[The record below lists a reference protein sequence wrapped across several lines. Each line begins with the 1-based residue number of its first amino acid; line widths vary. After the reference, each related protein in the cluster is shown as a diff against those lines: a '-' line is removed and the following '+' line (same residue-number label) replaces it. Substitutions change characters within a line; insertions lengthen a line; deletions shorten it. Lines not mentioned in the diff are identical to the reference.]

1 MTTGHAEAPLGGTA
15 LVRLAGV
22 PAQAWELA
30 GNPALFARAAELARL
45 RGEQAAVATALSE
58 RLGEEAVPD
67 DRLSTSERRAVLT
80 LRRRLFAGD
89 VLGPDLLAP
98 APAAR
103 LRALHPALDAEL
115 AQLAADA
122 ATLAGAHGAFARQ
135 VSAERDRVGALALD
149 LVRSSAVLRSF
160 VDSVSPR
167 LVPDAE
173 RRLAQGAYWSDKPLR
188 KASAALWRAV
198 GRAAM
203 KTTPRGWTGQLC
215 AIPVTES
222 GPADGETGAAGTRT
236 GDGSGIGGEAANGN
250 ANANANGNGKES
262 GGANGDGGAGVLLLG
277 ATVGDLA
284 AQAVENVHLL
294 AARHAALDPATL
306 PPETPLALTPLY
318 FPTQDMS
325 AVTPMLRCAVVDPAA
340 PTRLRRVTLRRTAAL
355 DTVLA
360 ALVDGPRTLAET
372 EALLAA
378 RTPCEGGQEA
388 ARRAAVLRG
397 LLGHLL
403 RLGVLQVC
411 GGPHGRVLPWTGP
424 QGVRAWRRTPRLVP
438 DAAATDTWYVDSYR
452 TSAATVPAEAVARV
466 VRGVR
471 LAARL
476 YALRDRDPHA
486 APGAHLAGDPAP
498 WEAIPGASL
507 IGEAPSPLG
516 ELVAALLPGEEP
528 GETSGAPGTSPAS
541 KAPNSPDAAPNGP
554 SPAPAS
560 RQQAGWRPAGVPG
573 SGYAR
578 LLAHL
583 GAHLDEEHVDIGPGL
598 LDALGAPPAGT
609 ALPAWPLD
617 CLLRPLNPPHATEG
631 EGRHAPR
638 SPVAVLESVSPG
650 SMIDARFADA
660 LDALYGSYD
669 NVSAY
674 RAFLAAVERE
684 TGARFLELL
693 APPLAVR
700 AANAVRRP
708 VTTSWCTG
716 DPNTALYYGRT
727 VVAETAR
734 SAPGAPPDRHGG
746 AREPAVRHVPLH
758 RITLR
763 RVGRS
768 LIAEVDGVRVLPVV
782 HATRTAVPPWDTVQ
796 RLLQA
801 AGHPGTGYVIRPGG
815 LAAAFPH
822 AARVPRLTL
831 GGDLVASPAQ
841 WRVPRARMWRAE
853 APEAAKVTALA
864 ALRSTYGLPRF
875 CFARSSPD
883 AKPVPVDLAALP
895 TVHLLERLYGAA
907 DSDPLLEEALPG
919 PRELLLRDG
928 NPIEGQG
935 AGLAAQLL
943 LRMPTDR
950 AVGDLAA
957 HAAAA
962 LGGPTHLPG
971 ARAPSA
977 RAAGVDTTP

>member
-1 MTTGHAEAPLGGTA
+1 MPAGNGTGDEGARLGGTA

-22 PAQAWELA
+22 PASAWELA
-30 GNPALFARAAELARL
+30 GNEALFARGAELARL
-45 RGEQAAVATALSE
+45 RRRQTAQAAALSE
-58 RLGEEAVPD
+58 LLGEEAVPD
-67 DRLSTSERRAVLT
+67 DRLSTSERRAVLA

-89 VLGPDLLAP
+89 VLGAEPLAP

-103 LRALHPALDAEL
+103 LRALHPRLDAEL
-115 AQLAADA
+115 SQLTADATMLAA
-122 ATLAGAHGAFARQ
+122 AHGAFARE

-149 LVRSSAVLRSF
+149 VVRASAVLRSF

-173 RRLAQGAYWSDKPLR
+173 RRLAQGACWSGKPLR
-188 KASAALWRAV
+188 KTSAALWRAI

-215 AIPVTES
+215 AVPVL
-222 GPADGETGAAGTRT
+222 GPETP
-236 GDGSGIGGEAANGN
+236 
-250 ANANANGNGKES
+250 
-262 GGANGDGGAGVLLLG
+262 GGAEGEVAPAEGGLLRGAG
-277 ATVGDLA
+277 VGDLA

-294 AARHAALDPATL
+294 AARHAALDPAAL
-306 PPETPLALTPLY
+306 APETPLALTPLH
-318 FPTQDMS
+318 FPAHDD
-325 AVTPMLRCAVVDPAA
+325 AATPLFRCAVVDPAA
-340 PTRLRRVTLRRTAAL
+340 PARLRGVTLRRTVAL
-355 DTVLA
+355 DAVLA
-360 ALVDGPRTLAET
+360 AFADGPRTLGET
-372 EALLAA
+372 EAFLAA
-378 RTPCEGGQEA
+378 GTPCEGGGEA
-388 ARRAAVLRG
+388 ARRAALLRG

-411 GGPHGRVLPWTGP
+411 GGPRGRVLPWTAP
-424 QGVRAWRRTPRLVP
+424 EGVRAWRRTPRLVP
-438 DAAATDTWYVDSYR
+438 DSAATDTWYVDSYR
-452 TSAATVPAEAVARV
+452 TSAAAVPADAAARV
-466 VRGVR
+466 ARGVR

-476 YALRDRDPHA
+476 HALRDPRT
-486 APGAHLAGDPAP
+486 APGTRPAGGPAP
-498 WEAIPGASL
+498 WERLPGASL
-507 IGEAPSPLG
+507 IGERPRPLG
-516 ELVAALLPGEEP
+516 ELVAALVPTEES
-528 GETSGAPGTSPAS
+528 GSQGAP
-541 KAPNSPDAAPNGP
+541 APSDAAPGGAVRALE
-554 SPAPAS
+554 PA
-560 RQQAGWRPAGVPG
+560 RYAGWRPAEVPG

-583 GAHLDEEHVDIGPGL
+583 AAHLDEDHIDIDADL
-598 LDALGAPPAGT
+598 LDALGAPPAGQ

-617 CLLRPLNPPHATEG
+617 CLLRPLPGSTPG
-631 EGRHAPR
+631 GGSGPG

-660 LDALYGSYD
+660 LDALYGSYA

-674 RAFLAAVERE
+674 RAFLAAVERN

-693 APPLAVR
+693 APPLATR

-716 DPNTALYYGRT
+716 DPNLALYYGRT

-734 SAPGAPPDRHGG
+734 RVPGASREPGGG

-763 RVGRS
+763 RVGPS
-768 LIAEVDGVRVLPVV
+768 LLAEVDGVRVLPVV

-801 AGHPGTGYVIRPGG
+801 AGHPGTGYVVRLGG

-831 GGDLVASPAQ
+831 GGDLVVSPAQ
-841 WRVPRARMWRAE
+841 WRVPRALMWRTE

-864 ALRSTYGLPRF
+864 ALREGYGLPRF
-875 CFARSSPD
+875 CFARATPE
-883 AKPVPVDLAALP
+883 AKPVPVDLSALP
-895 TVHLLERLYGAA
+895 TVNLLERLYA
-907 DSDPLLEEALPG
+907 DPGSEPLLEEALPG
-919 PRELLLRDG
+919 PRQLLLR
-928 NPIEGQG
+928 EGDQAGEQG

-943 LRMPTDR
+943 LRTPHDR
-950 AVGDLAA
+950 AAGDLAA

-962 LGGPTHLPG
+962 LGGPTDLPGLRVPG
-971 ARAPSA
+971 ART
-977 RAAGVDTTP
+977 AGADTTP